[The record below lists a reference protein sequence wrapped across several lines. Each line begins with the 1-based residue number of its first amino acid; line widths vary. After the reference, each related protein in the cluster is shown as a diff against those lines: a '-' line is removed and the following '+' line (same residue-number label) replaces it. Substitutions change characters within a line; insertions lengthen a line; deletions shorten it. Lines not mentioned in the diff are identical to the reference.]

1 MSFAA
6 NLISLLLIIQIIEVK
21 PLNLILHP
29 VGKNDDN
36 LVVFDMDGS
45 RTFCY
50 PNLEEETDVD
60 HEHMPTRD
68 RDHGLDPFHKVT
80 QLKNNARVICREV
93 SGYTHL
99 ERVYPVPA
107 PPKLPK
113 SNKRVKWMAECIGY
127 EPLLSYCFTFNVSD
141 VDSKCEN
148 LLGIKCGHCS
158 KKFKLKTGE
167 SIAIT
172 NPEYPN
178 YSDDVICEWHFEMPV
193 ASVVEVNF
201 SEFALPPRNEKGY
214 CHRGS
219 LDISGVSGGSGDKK
233 EVKTIQTMCGSAL
246 PDPITFS
253 AKGALI
259 RFYSGLFIPR
269 PTSEQAGF
277 NLTVTAIRAVP
288 VIPTLVK
295 DDAILNLG
303 EILAIFFAC
312 SLIVFVAVFVCYL
325 VRRYLKEQRRTLRR
339 HVMEE
344 RLATQRRGRQEVALT
359 TMLASRLQNVGA
371 CAHQR
376 HQCPPTPRGD
386 LKDFPCRKSQDV
398 SKREVAFR
406 TTSSQPRGHHI
417 YHACPPA
424 VPTKAPPPPPIMQ
437 KQRKGNS
444 PCRQTF
450 SPESCDEPDYMEPET
465 MQKSLRYLHPDNLNN
480 NRINRSSSCSNN
492 KITNNGRMPSA
503 LTRPRLSSHASA
515 RPTPAVRTSQD
526 LSHSQGT
533 PTNNLGIS
541 VKRPNRRPKVS
552 LSAHNVTSCD
562 LNLWP
567 STSSLAPSNKTVP
580 LTPSKEEKTAMHCNF
595 PLKSWNTS
603 STIDSFSFQS
613 GTLSPFPGRAPDLC
627 QSKLSQLSMCVL
639 CNFTHSQRS
648 ISTSSDNGNKCWD
661 QSRNLT
667 QDKSSLFGHVVSAN
681 YPCKSPEPG
690 DFSFDSNDSVF
701 VAAGESNCN
710 VGPYREGAQPKCLC
724 QSQGHL
730 SKSCGDVSPGVPFPK
745 RDPILED
752 LNQSLPGDQ
761 SSVANIVK
769 PPFLRRVSQMFL
781 GSGSLHTPGLN
792 VSRTPTPKMVKNQSS
807 SHLQEPKIPD
817 KNLDARGTGHRRFGT
832 RATSESSQRK
842 VALATSPRKQP
853 SSSVSSA
860 SFMHYKYNRLEKI
873 SNADL
878 DALLPASK
886 SRENSYENSSPTV
899 EPN

>member
-1 MSFAA
+1 
-6 NLISLLLIIQIIEVK
+6 
-21 PLNLILHP
+21 
-29 VGKNDDN
+29 
-36 LVVFDMDGS
+36 MDGS
-45 RTFCY
+45 RTLCY
-50 PNLEEETDVD
+50 PNLEEAPDVD
-60 HEHMPTRD
+60 HEHLPARD

-127 EPLLSYCFTFNVSD
+127 EPLLSYCFTYNVSD

-167 SIAIT
+167 SVTIT
-172 NPEYPN
+172 NPEYPH
-178 YSDDVICEWHFEMPV
+178 YSDDVICEWHFEMAVP
-193 ASVVEVNF
+193 SVIEVDF
-201 SEFALPPRNEKGY
+201 SEFTLPPRNEKGY

-219 LDISGVSGGSGDKK
+219 LDISGITEGSGDKK
-233 EVKTIQTMCGSAL
+233 EVKTLQTMCGSAL

-269 PTSEQAGF
+269 PISEQAGF

-288 VIPTLVK
+288 ASPTVVK
-295 DDAILNLG
+295 VDASMNLG

-312 SLIVFVAVFVCYL
+312 SLIVFVAAFVCYL
-325 VRRYLKEQRRTLRR
+325 VRRYLKEQRRTMRR

-359 TMLASRLQNVGA
+359 TMLASRLQNVGT
-371 CAHQR
+371 CAHQM
-376 HQCPPTPRGD
+376 HQCPPTPRD
-386 LKDFPCRKSQDV
+386 DPKDFPSWRSQDV

-406 TTSSQPRGHHI
+406 TTSTKQRGHHI

-424 VPTKAPPPPPIMQ
+424 MPTKAPPPPPVMQ
-437 KQRKGNS
+437 NQRMGNS
-444 PCRQTF
+444 PRRQTF
-450 SPESCDEPDYMEPET
+450 SPESCDEPDYMEPE
-465 MQKSLRYLHPDNLNN
+465 MMHKSLLYLHPDNLDN
-480 NRINRSSSCSNN
+480 NRINRSRSCSNN
-492 KITNNGRMPSA
+492 KITNNGGIQNA

-515 RPTPAVRTSQD
+515 TPALRTSQNQG
-526 LSHSQGT
+526 HSQGT

-541 VKRPNRRPKVS
+541 IKRPNRLPKVS

-580 LTPSKEEKTAMHCNF
+580 LTPSEEEKTTMHCNF

-613 GTLSPFPGRAPDLC
+613 GTLSPFPGRTPDIC
-627 QSKLSQLSMCVL
+627 QSRLSQLSMCVL
-639 CNFTHSQRS
+639 SNLTQSQRS
-648 ISTSSDNGNKCWD
+648 ISTSSDNENRCWD
-661 QSRNLT
+661 QSRSLT
-667 QDKSSLFGHVVSAN
+667 RDKSLLLGHASCAN
-681 YPCKSPEPG
+681 YYPCKSPDPG
-690 DFSFDSNDSVF
+690 DLSFDSSDSVF
-701 VAAGESNCN
+701 VTAGESNCN
-710 VGPYREGAQPKCLC
+710 IGPYKQGAQPKCLC

-730 SKSCGDVSPGVPFPK
+730 SKSCGDVSPGVSSPK
-745 RDPILED
+745 HDPMLED

-761 SSVANIVK
+761 SSVADIVK

-792 VSRTPTPKMVKNQSS
+792 VSRTPTPKVAKNQSS
-807 SHLQEPKIPD
+807 SHLQEPKIAD
-817 KNLDARGTGHRRFGT
+817 MNLDSRGTAHRRFGNRT
-832 RATSESSQRK
+832 TSESCQRK
-842 VALATSPRKQP
+842 VALTTSPRKQP

-899 EPN
+899 EPI